1 MKGSDKT
8 MEFEGIGIGESNFKG
23 LRLRKNYFIDK
34 TMYIKDIID
43 NQARVLLV
51 TRPRRFGKTLNM
63 SMLRYFFD
71 CDVKDSKELFEGL
84 KIMEQGEKYT
94 SKLGAY
100 PCIYLTLKDVNV
112 DDYERMAT
120 GFKSAVLDAYRE
132 HRYLLDSDKV
142 YDDEK
147 ARINDILYIREDE
160 EQLIKSIRELSG
172 YLYRHY
178 EKPVMLFIDEY
189 DVPIQAAY
197 VEKYYEQAI
206 KFLKNFYTTTFKDN
220 PYLEKTVLTGVSRV
234 AKESIFSGAN
244 NFKVFTVL
252 DNEFADDFGITSEEM
267 DKVIEDF
274 NVKEDKEEIKKWYDG
289 YRIGNVEG
297 IYNPWSIL
305 NYLTDKQ
312 LKPYWVNTSS
322 NDLIKMTI
330 KKSTTVKEKMEKLLK
345 GEAIEVPI
353 DLETIIDGIE
363 ENENNIWGLMLGTG
377 YLKVDE
383 VVNLAEGIYKV
394 KLPNYEIKLLFQSI
408 VRSWFNDKVIG
419 NDLNSILKDLVELN
433 LSEFEIKFQKLVKEM
448 FSYMDVGENTAEN
461 FYHAFVLGML
471 VGLKD
476 SYYVNSN
483 RESGMG
489 RYDIMLEP
497 QDKNKNS
504 FIIEFKVANDMQEN
518 TIEDVIESAKRQIE
532 ERDYESNLRE
542 RGFNNITK
550 MVFAFRGK
558 ECKMQV
564 V

>member
-1 MKGSDKT
+1 MIKI
-8 MEFEGIGIGESNFKG
+8 MEFEKIGIGTSDFRK
-23 LRLRKNYFIDK
+23 LRILKYYYIDK
-34 TMYIKDIID
+34 SMYIKDIID
-43 NQARVLLV
+43 NASEVALI

-71 CDVKDSKELFEGL
+71 CDIKDSREMFNGL

-100 PCIYLTLKDVNV
+100 PCIYLTLKDLDVSKFEYMITQLKTEMLEIY
-112 DDYERMAT
+112 YE
-120 GFKSAVLDAYRE
+120 K
-132 HRYLLDSDKV
+132 RYLLDGDNIAEGERTIFNKILSATAS
-142 YDDEK
+142 EMEI
-147 ARINDILYIREDE
+147 INSV
-160 EQLIKSIRELSG
+160 KMLSKL
-172 YLYRHY
+172 LYRHY

-197 VEKYYEQAI
+197 VKGFYNEAI
-206 KFLKNFYTTTFKDN
+206 DFLKNFYRTTFKDN

-274 NVKEDKEEIKKWYDG
+274 DVEDEKEEIKKWYDG

-330 KKSTTVKEKMEKLLK
+330 KKSTTVKEKMERLLK

-353 DLETIIDGIE
+353 DLETIINGIE

-383 VVNLAEGIYKV
+383 VVDLARGIYKV
-394 KLPNYEIKLLFQSI
+394 KLPNYEINLLFENM
-408 VRSWFNDKVIG
+408 VEEWFNDKVIG

-433 LSEFEIKFQKLVKEM
+433 LDEFEIKFQKLVEEM
-448 FSYMDVGENTAEN
+448 FSYMDVGKDTAEN

-497 QDKNKNS
+497 QDKTKNS
-504 FIIEFKVANDMQEN
+504 FIIEFKVANDMKEN
-518 TIEDVIESAKRQIE
+518 TIEDVVESAKKQIE

-550 MVFAFRGK
+550 MVFAFKGK
-558 ECKMQV
+558 ECKMQIV
-564 V
+564 

>member
-1 MKGSDKT
+1 MIKI
-8 MEFEGIGIGESNFKG
+8 MEFEKIGIGTSDFRK
-23 LRLRKNYFIDK
+23 LRILKYYYIDK
-34 TMYIKDIID
+34 SMYIKDIID
-43 NQARVLLV
+43 NASEVALI

-71 CDVKDSKELFEGL
+71 CDIKDSREMFNGL

-100 PCIYLTLKDVNV
+100 PCIYLTLKDLDVSKFEYMITQLKTEMLEIY
-112 DDYERMAT
+112 YE
-120 GFKSAVLDAYRE
+120 K
-132 HRYLLDSDKV
+132 RYLLDGDNIAEGERTIFNKILSATAS
-142 YDDEK
+142 EMEI
-147 ARINDILYIREDE
+147 INSV
-160 EQLIKSIRELSG
+160 KMLSKL
-172 YLYRHY
+172 LYRHY

-197 VEKYYEQAI
+197 VKGFYNEAI
-206 KFLKNFYTTTFKDN
+206 DFLKNFYRTTFKDN

-274 NVKEDKEEIKKWYDG
+274 DVEDEKEEIKKWYDG

-330 KKSTTVKEKMEKLLK
+330 KKSTTVKEKMERLLK
-345 GEAIEVPI
+345 GETIEVPI
-353 DLETIIDGIE
+353 DLETIIYDIE
-363 ENENNIWGLMLGTG
+363 KNENNIWGLMLGTG

-383 VVNLAEGIYKV
+383 VVDLARGIYKV
-394 KLPNYEIKLLFQSI
+394 KLPNYEINLLFEDM
-408 VRSWFNDKVIG
+408 VEEWFANKVIG

-433 LSEFEIKFQKLVKEM
+433 LDEFEIKFQKLVEEM
-448 FSYMDVGENTAEN
+448 FSYMDVGKDTAEN

-497 QDKNKNS
+497 QDKSKNS
-504 FIIEFKVANDMQEN
+504 FVIEFKVANNMRES
-518 TIEDVIESAKRQIE
+518 TIEDVVESAKKQIE

-542 RGFNNITK
+542 RGFENITK
-550 MVFAFRGK
+550 MVFAFKGK
-558 ECKMQV
+558 ECKMQIV
-564 V
+564 

>member
-1 MKGSDKT
+1 
-8 MEFEGIGIGESNFKG
+8 MEFEGIGIGISDYKM

-34 TMYIKDIID
+34 TMFIKDIID
-43 NQARVLLV
+43 NQAGVVLI

-71 CDVKDSKELFEGL
+71 CDKKDSKELFDGL

-100 PCIYLTLKDVNV
+100 PCIYLTLKDINV
-112 DDYERMAT
+112 ADYERMIT

-147 ARINDILYIREDE
+147 DRINDILYVREDE
-160 EQLIKSIRELSG
+160 ETLIKSIKELSG

-189 DVPIQAAY
+189 DVPIQSAY
-197 VEKYYEQAI
+197 VKGYYKEAI
-206 KFLKNFYTTTFKDN
+206 EFLKNFYRTTFKDN

-274 NVKEDKEEIKKWYDG
+274 NVQEDKEEIKKWYDG

-330 KKSTTVKEKMEKLLK
+330 KKSTTIKEKMEQLLK
-345 GEAIEVPI
+345 GETIEVPI

-363 ENENNIWGLMLGTG
+363 KNENNIWGLMLGTG

-383 VVNLAEGIYKV
+383 VVNLARGIYKV
-394 KLPNYEIKLLFQSI
+394 KLPNFEIELLFEDM
-408 VRSWFNDKVIG
+408 VEEWFEDKVIG

-433 LSEFEIKFQKLVKEM
+433 LEEFEIKFQKLVKEM

-471 VGLKD
+471 VGLRD

-497 QDKNKNS
+497 QDKSKNS
-504 FIIEFKVANDMQEN
+504 FVIEFKVANDMKEN
-518 TIEDVIESAKRQIE
+518 TIEDVIESAKKQIE
-532 ERDYESNLRE
+532 EKDYESNLRE

-550 MVFAFRGK
+550 MVFAFKGK
-558 ECKMQV
+558 ECRMQV
-564 V
+564 I